1 MNAPA
6 SKGSVDEQQQIINAL
21 PLQARQNVMRGL
33 SEGASDPSRNAA
45 IELLARFRNK
55 MFSR

>member
-6 SKGSVDEQQQIINAL
+6 SKGSVDDQQKIINAL
-21 PLQARQNVMRGL
+21 PSQARQNVMRGL
-33 SEGASDPSRNAA
+33 AEGASEPSRNAA